1 MKPLP
6 PAIAR
11 TLYALLP
18 AGVNYLYSPS
28 KTGLTI
34 AHCLDY
40 DLVCSGDDHKIAG
53 SRLDHLVGAYIGRA
67 FWRGDPALFAKALF
81 GSKAAKHH
89 WSEYYAK
96 KPTPN
101 GTLVV
106 NISRPLAIPKSAA
119 ITDRDMGHN
128 VVASDAACIGTPLPL
143 VEITRLEAQ

>member
-1 MKPLP
+1 MLDTCLIIVAAQPEKSLRREVQMKPLP

-81 GSKAAKHH
+81 G
-89 WSEYYAK
+89 
-96 KPTPN
+96 
-101 GTLVV
+101 
-106 NISRPLAIPKSAA
+106 
-119 ITDRDMGHN
+119 
-128 VVASDAACIGTPLPL
+128 
-143 VEITRLEAQ
+143 